1 MNIVNRLKIPV
12 VWILGLM
19 LVFETIGLPVYAA
32 GKAVSKETFSSVQP
46 PSRTASAPD
55 TDPDQWTTVAKSVY
69 GDVYEEDDTEID
81 VLEEKLKQLD
91 YSTSNFRMNSFVVQS
106 ETSVIPEPEP
116 ISELG
121 EDKIYL
127 LLKDG
132 AEPIDIYWI
141 EYLHRITGKDGD
153 QIWKDYQHQ
162 KIKWAELEQQYSK
175 ASVTEDVYKNVQDD
189 TYGPMLSTK
198 GLNAIRG
205 FTTESSSASAMTLS
219 AALDSALDD
228 MINDQRI
235 DNLGKQQ
242 YDENPE
248 NTEAIST
255 SSGSLTW
262 NANQIHLPGRD
273 GLDLDIGVR
282 YDSLDTSAFKRK
294 SSKKGTASVYKRSYT
309 YERNDLG
316 MGWSFQL
323 PSVEGGGPN
332 CNYSQFVY
340 HSGTGQS
347 YRLYTAFENTTVDIK
362 KESGSL
368 LTFTRQIPSDEQFS
382 NGELQACYLM
392 KHPNGNREYFSSFG
406 LLIGKVDR
414 YGNTIS
420 YHYQDRKVNS
430 EVTEGWGGFVPSY
443 ITDTVG
449 RKVTF
454 DYETKLNQG
463 DDFQGENII
472 VTVYN
477 PQGQPQQKVVY
488 TKSRVKLIQNEKDQ
502 GYVPL
507 LQSITNNMQE
517 KQTFDYSLVN
527 ASFRFESPKDFVE
540 EPYFLLNQ
548 VTSPR
553 SATHYEYEPASR
565 RPGNRGESTEYRIR
579 SRYDVPLLANGSQGN
594 RMNQVDYTY
603 INDYTKYYDINQA
616 NGGDRTLY
624 RYSQTAH
631 IKSSTA
637 TGGTEITNTYNGKHQ
652 LLSTETKNAQGETST
667 TNYQQFD
674 STYEYNPTKIQT
686 IQQDANGTVTRYKDI
701 TYADWGGT
709 LAETDNLLES
719 DYNNADTKARHTIN
733 YTYDP
738 TYHLPLSKSWYQ
750 SDNKLISEQYS
761 YNTSGRL
768 QSTTNAAGEVTNY
781 SYESAPSGPNQ
792 IQKVTETR
800 KVRDGMNT
808 SVTTTFGADYNYA
821 YPTEQTQTLTNAG
834 KNTQTVR
841 QTMKYDSGTG
851 LLTEQ
856 TDSDGRKTTTTY
868 DALGRPTRIVSP
880 SITNL
885 DGTVYAVE
893 DQYAYTNRAYSTEAD
908 SVNSGILTIRV
919 DSIRQYT
926 NTATGATTI
935 LTRQSS
941 YYDGM
946 GFLRVDETYN
956 GTNGWTRSQYHPDD
970 QGRAVYVIDPAGNT
984 QTAAYDAWGQQM
996 EFTDAQGNLF
1006 VNKAELTQH
1015 KAKRFAVA
1023 ADQVAAYRSNPG
1035 NAAIQ
1040 LNYVEQSY
1048 DAYGHMIGMLAYQD
1062 GSARSQPIRE
1072 SYTYDLVGNVL
1083 SYIDPNNNRNSS
1095 GVTTVFTYDGLNRLT
1110 SVQDAMDQ
1118 TSRYDYD
1125 GIGSLSKVTI
1135 SDTTGQNET
1144 LYSKDYNELG
1154 QMTKKT
1160 DPSGNSTD
1168 LTYNQRGLNDQQTDR
1183 NGTVTNYQYDERG
1196 QRTVA
1201 TLKGTDGST
1210 LQTKSIFG
1218 SDGNLLTD
1226 RHELYLNGTKT
1237 ATQTSTIDK
1246 LDRVTNLVSTANG
1259 YNAQLNV
1266 TYDPL
1271 DRIMSQKNSLNGN
1284 SLFTNYG
1291 YDKSRLTQVQT
1302 NGGQTRTTAKTANVQ
1317 YDYTPLGQVRSITF
1331 PTLSDGTT
1339 LRESMSYD
1347 LLNRLSRLTN
1357 TKGDQVLSVYNYQ
1370 YDANGNTTG
1379 IKEQVQSGAAQT
1391 STYLYDKLNRLT
1403 VVKRADG
1410 SETQYTYD
1418 LRGNRK
1424 TMSDTQELPETEPA
1438 SYTYD
1443 LDDRLTSV
1451 TGSKGKIVIQ
1461 YLSDALRYQKVHGTV
1476 TTHYGYDIRDQV
1488 VAEKTADHAFAY
1500 IRGDRTLV
1508 KKDQNNKKDYYY
1520 LYNGHGD
1527 VVQMVGTD
1535 GNLVNSYQYDE
1546 WGNIVKQKEL
1556 ISNSFKYAGEAYDEE
1571 NGLYYLKARYYD
1583 PTIGRFLNEDTYEG
1597 QITNPL
1603 SMNGYTY
1610 THNNPLRYID
1620 PSGHNTIE
1628 EAEESDIGG
1637 GIGPAPSYSASR
1649 AGGGGGGGG
1658 RAKSTTSSKES
1669 GQKKSNQPKPAPKPD
1684 SATNADA
1691 LAAEQRDQVKQAVK
1705 DNKNNTAGLYGFKNG
1720 ITSDEIIS
1728 INKVFGGSIEMN
1740 GTVSSL
1746 LNGATRFDGFWGKTA
1761 YITRGIAGGH
1771 LFDNGNKRTALAV
1784 IEELIKRNN
1793 ISTGVSKNKMEDII
1807 YQIST
1812 GKIKEVS
1819 DIEKALRGF

>member
-1 MNIVNRLKIPV
+1 
-12 VWILGLM
+12 M
-19 LVFETIGLPVYAA
+19 LVLEMIGAPAYAA
-32 GKAVSKETFSSVQP
+32 AKSVSKETLSSVQP
-46 PSRTASAPD
+46 PSRTAAAQD

-69 GDVYEEDDTEID
+69 GDVYEETDPEMDA
-81 VLEEKLKQLD
+81 LEAKIKQLD
-91 YSTSNFRMNSFVVQS
+91 YPETNFHMNSFAIQS
-106 ETSVIPEPEP
+106 EIAGLPEPEA
-116 ISELG
+116 ITELG
-121 EDKIYL
+121 EEKIYL

-132 AEPIDIYWI
+132 AEPVDIYWI
-141 EYLHRITGKDGD
+141 EYLYRLTGRDGD
-153 QIWKDYQHQ
+153 QIWQDYQEQ

-175 ASVTEDVYKNVQDD
+175 TSVTEDVYRNVQDD
-189 TYGPMLSTK
+189 TYGPVLSTQ
-198 GLNAIRG
+198 GLHAIRG
-205 FTTESSSASAMTLS
+205 LTADDSSAPAMTLS
-219 AALDSALDD
+219 AALQSALDD

-248 NTEAIST
+248 NTESIST
-255 SSGSLTW
+255 STGSLSWDAT
-262 NANQIHLPGRD
+262 QIHLPGRD
-273 GLDLDIGVR
+273 GLDLNIGVH
-282 YDSLDTSAFKRK
+282 YDSLDTSPYTRK
-294 SSKKGTASVYKRSYT
+294 SSKKRSASIYKRSYT

-323 PSVEGGGPN
+323 PSIEGGSPN
-332 CNYSQFVY
+332 CNNVQYVY

-347 YRLYTAFENTTVDIK
+347 YEFNTYSSFTVEVK

-368 LTFTRQIPSDEQFS
+368 LVFTKVIPQNEQFS
-382 NGELQACYLM
+382 NGELQACILV
-392 KHPNGNREYFSSFG
+392 KHLDGTKEYFSSFG

-414 YGNTIS
+414 YGNTIT

-430 EVTEGWGGFVPSY
+430 DVSVGWGGFVPSY
-443 ITDTVG
+443 ITDTLG

-463 DDFQGENII
+463 DEFQGENII

-477 PQGQPQQKVVY
+477 PQGQPQQKVIY
-488 TKSRVKLIQNEKDQ
+488 TKSRAKLIENQQDQ
-502 GYVPL
+502 GYVPI

-517 KQTFDYSLVN
+517 KQTFDYNLVN
-527 ASFRFESPKDFVE
+527 AKFRFKGGVDFVE
-540 EPYFLLNQ
+540 EPYFLLSQ
-548 VTSPR
+548 VNSPR
-553 SATHYEYEPASR
+553 SITHYDYETVERMPADF
-565 RPGNRGESTEYRIR
+565 GESIEYRIR
-579 SRYDVPLLANGSQGN
+579 SRYDAPLLANGSQGTK
-594 RMNQVDYTY
+594 MNQVDYTY
-603 INDYTKYYDINQA
+603 EGDYTKYRNTF
-616 NGGDRTLY
+616 NSWGGLDYSLY
-624 RYSQTAH
+624 HYYQTAH
-631 IKSSTA
+631 VKSNTA
-637 TGGTEITNTYNGKHQ
+637 SGETRITSHYNGKHL
-652 LLSTETKNAQGETST
+652 LLSKETKTAQGETVT

-674 STYEYNPTKIQT
+674 PTYEYNPTKIQT
-686 IQQDANGTVTRYKDI
+686 IQQDANGTITRYKDI
-701 TYADWGGT
+701 TYTDWGGT
-709 LAETDNLLES
+709 SAETDDLLES
-719 DYNNADTKARHTIN
+719 DYNNADTRARHTIN

-750 SDNKLISEQYS
+750 SDNKQISEQYS

-851 LLTEQ
+851 LVTEQ
-856 TDSDGRKTTTTY
+856 IDSDGRKTTTTY

-908 SVNSGILTIRV
+908 SINSGILTMRV

-926 NTATGATTI
+926 NTSTGATTI

-970 QGRAVYVIDPAGNT
+970 QGRAVYAIDPAGNT

-1035 NAAIQ
+1035 NTAIQ

-1048 DAYGHMIGMLAYQD
+1048 DAYGHMTGMLAYQD

-1118 TSRYDYD
+1118 TSRYGYD
-1125 GIGSLSKVTI
+1125 GLGSLSNVTI
-1135 SDTTGQNET
+1135 SDTTGKSET

-1196 QRTVA
+1196 QNTLA

-1291 YDKSRLTQVQT
+1291 YDKSRLTQIQT

-1347 LLNRLSRLTN
+1347 PLNRLSRLTN
-1357 TKGDQVLSVYNYQ
+1357 AKGDQLLSVYNYQ
-1370 YDANGNTTG
+1370 YDANGNITG

-1391 STYLYDKLNRLT
+1391 STYAYDKLNRLT

-1418 LRGNRK
+1418 LRGNRR

-1443 LDDRLTSV
+1443 LQNTLTS
-1451 TGSKGKIVIQ
+1451 TTTTKGKTNFE
-1461 YLSDALRYQKVHGTV
+1461 YLPGGLRAKKTTGTKV
-1476 TTHYGYDIRDQV
+1476 THYGYNGAGKV
-1488 VAEKTADHAFAY
+1488 VSDKTADGTASSY
-1500 IRGDRTLV
+1500 IRGDRVLV
-1508 KKDQNNKKDYYY
+1508 KKDQTNKKDYYY

-1527 VVQMVGTD
+1527 VVQMIGTN
-1535 GNLVNSYQYDE
+1535 GSLVNSYRYDE
-1546 WGNIVKQKEL
+1546 WGNITQQKETVT
-1556 ISNSFKYAGEAYDEE
+1556 NEFKYAGEIYDGEI
-1571 NGLYYLKARYYD
+1571 GLYYLKSRYYD
-1583 PTIGRFLNEDTYEG
+1583 PSIGRFLNEDTYEG
-1597 QITNPL
+1597 ELTNPL
-1603 SMNGYTY
+1603 SLNVYTY
-1610 THNNPLRYID
+1610 VHNNPLIHID
-1620 PSGHNTIE
+1620 PYGNKAWLIHGTFSDGNTWKPEFVDYIEKVFNETSEKLNWSGENNKKARSDA
-1628 EAEESDIGG
+1628 AEEFAGRIYAWQKDHPNEPVRLIGHSHGGNVAIMVANLLKDKVPVDTLVTIATPVREYQLETKVGQHINVYNERDIVQGDM
-1637 GIGPAPSYSASR
+1637 
-1649 AGGGGGGGG
+1649 AGHWWLAG
-1658 RAKSTTSSKES
+1658 TTLTRKF
-1669 GQKKSNQPKPAPKPD
+1669 D
-1684 SATNADA
+1684 NADNIYA
-1691 LAAEQRDQVKQAVK
+1691 KDGEQGTKIESHSTMHSDVKIWKKYIEPVLHK
-1705 DNKNNTAGLYGFKNG
+1705 GRYWYSG
-1720 ITSDEIIS
+1720 S
-1728 INKVFGGSIEMN
+1728 GGS
-1740 GTVSSL
+1740 
-1746 LNGATRFDGFWGKTA
+1746 F
-1761 YITRGIAGGH
+1761 
-1771 LFDNGNKRTALAV
+1771 
-1784 IEELIKRNN
+1784 
-1793 ISTGVSKNKMEDII
+1793 
-1807 YQIST
+1807 
-1812 GKIKEVS
+1812 
-1819 DIEKALRGF
+1819 